1 MGMGNNKNKDLYF
14 MKIRSKTDT
23 NQRPHFKVEKASKD
37 GKGQPMEAPMNGMA
51 ILSRPSKL
59 S

>member
-37 GKGQPMEAPMNGMA
+37 GNSQPMEDVT
-51 ILSRPSKL
+51 KT
-59 S
+59 